1 MTPRQRAVRITSIE
15 ATLRQLRAEV
25 KHPQG
30 RLALSKAEA
39 AMVALRLSLTEQLAD
54 DILER
59 ARETYGKSGREPDL
73 HIEWEEA

>member
-59 ARETYGKSGREPDL
+59 ARETYGKGFV
-73 HIEWEEA
+73 